1 MNSARPYG
9 DQVSATTLFSS
20 KYYYASFSI
29 NPFRTIFPQR
39 LMKSQ
44 WNIYD
49 GGFCKNSL
57 RLLAVNYFR
66 QKLCRTCLTEF
77 WKPFFSLYFNTLV
90 FSRVP
95 ERIEV

>member
-9 DQVSATTLFSS
+9 DQVSATTLVSS

-29 NPFRTIFPQR
+29 NPFRTIVSQR

-57 RLLAVNYFR
+57 RLLAVIVR
-66 QKLCRTCLTEF
+66 I
-77 WKPFFSLYFNTLV
+77 NTAFEQSELV
-90 FSRVP
+90 KQIINP
-95 ERIEV
+95 EEQ